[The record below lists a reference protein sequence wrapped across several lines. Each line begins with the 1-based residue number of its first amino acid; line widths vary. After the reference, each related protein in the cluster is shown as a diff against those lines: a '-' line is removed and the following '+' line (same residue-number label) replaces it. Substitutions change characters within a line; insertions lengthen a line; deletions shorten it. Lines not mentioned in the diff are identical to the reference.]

1 MRPLTRTEWIL
12 LGVAGI
18 LIVIACLVTA
28 LYIVPALTGNQP
40 ATTPVPSSTLAPPVG
55 EACSERWQ
63 YVQQVG
69 KLVVGTSADYPPFE
83 FYNSQYQID
92 GFDPALI
99 RAIGQQLGLAVEV
112 KDFAF
117 DGLGAAL
124 QLGQIDVAISAI
136 SVTPE
141 RQAVMDFTNP
151 YYFGMDAVLAGQNS
165 SIASITAIQ
174 QMAPYRVGVQ
184 SGSVY
189 QGLLKSNLVDTG
201 LMPAGNLY
209 SYPRVDQAIND
220 LRAGLI
226 DLVMLDGQPA
236 QDFAAQ
242 GGVKIV
248 GGGINTESYAIAMC
262 KDSGDL
268 LKNIN
273 RALDDLNKQGAV
285 TLLSQMYLNQSPN
298 TTPAPTP
305 QPTATLAPFVPTSTP
320 QPPPP
325 CLDSMAF
332 VADIN
337 LPDYNMKDPPNMN
350 PGQAFTKGWRI
361 RNNGT
366 CTWTSTYSLDY
377 VYGSTPA
384 AQMGGQR
391 TYIQGSVPPGGVYDI
406 YVPMVAPI
414 VPGTYQGFWQMLSSI
429 SYPFGQK
436 IWVGIEV
443 VPFPTSTPPPT
454 QTPSPS
460 INFSGTPTTIN
471 QGDPVY
477 FTWTVNGA
485 QAVYFYAQGQ
495 PWQDYPVGA
504 QGSRT
509 VYPAQTTTY
518 ELRVVWKNG
527 TVEVRQVLITVLPP
541 PQQAPKITLFSL
553 SPPTQIYVGECVNL
567 QWVVEGQVNNVSLQR
582 SGQVI
587 WSGAPNSGSYRD
599 CPTQVGQVVYTLE
612 ASGPGGVTRQQ
623 QALNVLAPPPTEQP
637 TATPTLPAPII
648 NSFVAEPTTVSIGTC
663 LSLSW
668 SVGGAVDDI
677 KILRNDEVIMDGAN
691 YIGIA
696 QDCPTVAGQLVYT
709 LFASNV
715 SGLSDSRT
723 ATVSVIQPK

>member
-1 MRPLTRTEWIL
+1 
-12 LGVAGI
+12 
-18 LIVIACLVTA
+18 
-28 LYIVPALTGNQP
+28 
-40 ATTPVPSSTLAPPVG
+40 
-55 EACSERWQ
+55 
-63 YVQQVG
+63 
-69 KLVVGTSADYPPFE
+69 
-83 FYNSQYQID
+83 
-92 GFDPALI
+92 
-99 RAIGQQLGLAVEV
+99 
-112 KDFAF
+112 
-117 DGLGAAL
+117 
-124 QLGQIDVAISAI
+124 VAISAI
-136 SVTPE
+136 SVTSE

-165 SIASITAIQ
+165 SIASITTIQ

-189 QGLLKSNLVDTG
+189 QALLKSNLVDTG

-325 CLDSMAF
+325 CLDSMEF

-668 SVGGAVDDI
+668 SVGGAVDEI